1 MITKKC
7 VYISWTRV
15 ANNSVYSCFWHQ
27 RDFSFFSFLLQQK
40 NCTVAIVDDLD
51 FEPDE
56 EFYLRLAD
64 PMTEDGLTAQLGDI
78 DVVTVTITNHD
89 DGQSSAVFLF

>member
-1 MITKKC
+1 M
-7 VYISWTRV
+7 
-15 ANNSVYSCFWHQ
+15 
-27 RDFSFFSFLLQQK
+27 
-40 NCTVAIVDDLD
+40 DDLD